1 MWWEPFLNI
10 VSSLGISYSFT
21 MKGNGL
27 YHPEPT
33 AQASHVRYLG
43 SKECS
48 SKVEAAFGSEKICR
62 RKSSSKQQVGRP
74 SRWEPLW
81 LPFPPVLKLTQKVT
95 YHQLQKF
102 LTGLQIQ
109 EMTSINWKPLGIS
122 KRRLIDR
129 SKAK

>member
-48 SKVEAAFGSEKICR
+48 SKVEAAFGSGKICR

-74 SRWEPLW
+74 GP
-81 LPFPPVLKLTQKVT
+81 
-95 YHQLQKF
+95 
-102 LTGLQIQ
+102 GLGRQ
-109 EMTSINWKPLGIS
+109 PGPDHRVG
-122 KRRLIDR
+122 RREG
-129 SKAK
+129 AGA